1 MRGAA
6 AACRHLR
13 GQARDGEFSRARKPA
28 MSCCASS
35 HVPRLDPC
43 GLPAPFRRS
52 PGPCPSPLG
61 LQARQWAIRPPQAAI
76 QGRPIPPRGP
86 GLPKIHPRPVGGL
99 WTNRLTV
106 TLGGRSLTLGG
117 QSTPAHCRHLR
128 GKRQFSAWPGLAK
141 CLQALAAVKLC
152 TGTVHKPVEK
162 PDFYRHL
169 RGATLDTWGA
179 ASLTLGGPA
188 TDI

>member
-1 MRGAA
+1 MRSWRGWSWDDGNFGGSGLEPLTGAA
-6 AACRHLR
+6 RKRFRPNAPLNFCNASRPANKRQSWPVNLASAAKRCTSTCAKL
-13 GQARDGEFSRARKPA
+13 ELNVLNFPFSETTPN
-28 MSCCASS
+28 
-35 HVPRLDPC
+35 
-43 GLPAPFRRS
+43 
-52 PGPCPSPLG
+52 
-61 LQARQWAIRPPQAAI
+61 RP
-76 QGRPIPPRGP
+76 
-86 GLPKIHPRPVGGL
+86 
-99 WTNRLTV
+99 TV

-128 GKRQFSAWPGLAK
+128 GKRQFSAWTGLAK

>member
-6 AACRHLR
+6 AACRPLR

-52 PGPCPSPLG
+52 PGPCLAAG
-61 LQARQWAIRPPQAAI
+61 LQARQRAIRPPQAAI
-76 QGRPIPPRGP
+76 QGRPILARGP

-99 WTNRLTV
+99 WTNRPTV

-117 QSTPAHCRHLR
+117 PSTPAHCRHLR